1 MKEEIG
7 SVALQNVTLPS
18 GAFFERLEQAYSRY
32 GEAEPD
38 GANVEQSLSHRYM
51 REMAQGSTR
60 DGDGQFQVESYL
72 HYHGEEIV
80 KRFDASS
87 YLYLTKMMDLHDIGV
102 GRGGLDEA
110 WKRFSGRRLLGLGI
124 SSDMLFPNWQAEEA
138 VRAAAKNGV
147 AACYEEIESEKG
159 HDAFLIDF
167 DQVDDYLRSFLQ

>member
-1 MKEEIG
+1 
-7 SVALQNVTLPS
+7 
-18 GAFFERLEQAYSRY
+18 
-32 GEAEPD
+32 
-38 GANVEQSLSHRYM
+38 M

-72 HYHGEEIV
+72 QYHGEEIV
-80 KRFDASS
+80 KRFDANC
-87 YLYLTKMMDLHDIGV
+87 YLYLTKMMDLHDIGA
-102 GRGGLDEA
+102 GRGGPDEA

-138 VRAAAKNGV
+138 VRAAARNGV
-147 AACYEEIESEKG
+147 AACYEEIESENG